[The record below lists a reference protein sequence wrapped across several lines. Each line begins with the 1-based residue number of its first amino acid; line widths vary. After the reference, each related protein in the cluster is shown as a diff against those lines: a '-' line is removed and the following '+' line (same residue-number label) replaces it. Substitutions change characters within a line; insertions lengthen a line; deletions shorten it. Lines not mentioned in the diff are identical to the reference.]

1 MLEVKGL
8 ERSVARSARAAARD
22 LLAYRRAF
30 EATLAGQATAYG
42 IGIAWGRHVVPALGE
57 IILCSP
63 DTIGEALKLALSEA
77 EGSDHVDLV

>member
-1 MLEVKGL
+1 
-8 ERSVARSARAAARD
+8 
-22 LLAYRRAF
+22 
-30 EATLAGQATAYG
+30 
-42 IGIAWGRHVVPALGE
+42 VVPALGE